1 MLETGPIKLPT
12 IVLFDVDGTILTTGG
27 AGRRAIIGA
36 IEACGVTP
44 KIDFSFAGMTDR
56 GIIRKALDASGPPAT
71 ETAIDR
77 VLVPYLELLRAEV
90 DAVDDA
96 TYRVHKGI
104 VAAID
109 AAIDAPGVVCGLG
122 TGNIEAGARIKLE
135 RVGLS
140 ERFSFGGFGC
150 DAEDRAA
157 LLRAGADRGAE
168 RLGTPLRY
176 CRVVVIGDSPRDIK
190 AAHAIGAKCIAVSTG
205 FIRSEELARH
215 HPDHMVE
222 DMTAAGA
229 IQWMLGQS

>member
-1 MLETGPIKLPT
+1 MLETGTIKLPT

-27 AGRRAIIGA
+27 AGRRAITRA
-36 IEACGVTP
+36 IEACGITP

-56 GIIRKALDASGPPAT
+56 GIIRKVLNASGPAAT

-77 VLVPYLELLRAEV
+77 VLEPYLDLLRAEV

-109 AAIDAPGVVCGLG
+109 AAIDAPRVVCGLG

-157 LLRAGADRGAE
+157 LLRAGAERGAAQ
-168 RLGTPLRY
+168 LDTPLRY

-190 AAHAIGAKCIAVSTG
+190 AAHAIEAECIAVSTG
-205 FIRSEELARH
+205 FIAAEELARH
-215 HPDHMVE
+215 HPDHLVA
-222 DMTAAGA
+222 DMTASGA
-229 IQWMLGQS
+229 IEAMLGRS